1 MQRWQ
6 RIHLQEPAYTAC
18 GVCLHGPRG
27 SSELCRHPD
36 LAGEPSQAIKNLRAV
51 GGACGI
57 EAEHLVI
64 PEPLRTV

>member
-1 MQRWQ
+1 MLRWQ

-27 SSELCRHPD
+27 GDTACRHPD
-36 LAGEPSQAIKNLRAV
+36 LASEPSREIKQLRAI

-57 EAEHLVI
+57 EAEHMVI
-64 PEPLRTV
+64 PEPLRRV